1 MERRTFL
8 TGAGVAALLPVAGG
22 AAAKDQSLG
31 DGGTAA
37 RLAPDLSAALQKFR
51 ATIPS
56 HFDREYV
63 NNAVVPF
70 FLGSIFEGERPLL
83 PMIDLTFS
91 KENALPSDS
100 GG

>member
-37 RLAPDLSAALQKFR
+37 GWRRILGAANSYTDLEPALLGRIEELIDFVTAPG
-51 ATIPS
+51 TGG
-56 HFDREYV
+56 
-63 NNAVVPF
+63 AVANV
-70 FLGSIFEGERPLL
+70 
-83 PMIDLTFS
+83 
-91 KENALPSDS
+91 
-100 GG
+100 